1 LAPSISRLL
10 VPQSAWDQTLTVIY
24 RFDSFELNGP
34 QYRLSR
40 GEEAIHVKP
49 SVLELLVC
57 LIEHRERVVSKA
69 ELLSALWQG
78 RFVSDG
84 VLSET
89 VYEARRALGEDAA
102 NARFIK
108 TLHARGYQFQFRP
121 VQVIA
126 GETGSPDSEGR
137 CAYLL
142 WRGGPTPLR
151 EGGNFIGRDPASAV
165 VVASRQVSRQHA
177 RIVIS
182 GAETATLEDLASKNG
197 TLLNGLKV
205 ASKAPLCAGDVIEI
219 GGVALTFQ
227 GWLDVSTL
235 TQIGDPRA
243 SLDAKAANELT
254 AANAAGEAPAPRTG

>member
-1 LAPSISRLL
+1 VRA
-10 VPQSAWDQTLTVIY
+10 VIY

-40 GEEAIHVKP
+40 GQEAIHVKP
-49 SVLELLVC
+49 SVLELLVY

-69 ELLSALWQG
+69 ELVSTLWQG

-108 TLHARGYQFQFRP
+108 TLHARGYQFHFRP
-121 VQVIA
+121 VQILA
-126 GETGSPDSEGR
+126 SEPGSPDPEGR
-137 CAYLL
+137 LAYLL
-142 WRGGPTPLR
+142 WPGGPTPLR
-151 EGGNFIGRDPASAV
+151 LGENFIGRDPASAIV
-165 VVASRQVSRQHA
+165 IPSRRVSRQHA
-177 RIVIS
+177 RIVVS

-197 TLLNGLKV
+197 TVLNGREIT
-205 ASKAPLCAGDVIEI
+205 ARTPLSAGDVIEI

-227 GWLDVSTL
+227 GWLDISTL
-235 TQIGDPRA
+235 TQAGDSRA
-243 SLDAKAANELT
+243 DRHAKAANELG
-254 AANAAGEAPAPRTG
+254 AADPAGDAPALRTH